1 MGSGLFGEKLRDI
14 FCNGGRSGKTR
25 RFYTRN
31 IDKAVVFIGIAY
43 YKVIRNR
50 MRSDTCKRC
59 YCASDI
65 YVRNGFQSLREN
77 KLKALGSCIHIVLII
92 LIRRRRADKKV
103 AVNRRSYQYA
113 LAHFVGA
120 LEYGAVNKMAEGFIE
135 KIILAFTGYY
145 LYGIVYHT
153 GNLVAVSTCGIYYI

>member
-1 MGSGLFGEKLRDI
+1 
-14 FCNGGRSGKTR
+14 
-25 RFYTRN
+25 
-31 IDKAVVFIGIAY
+31 
-43 YKVIRNR
+43 

-145 LYGIVYHT
+145 LYGIVAYHT